1 MFRQIKKINLIKNNV
16 ERWILSRSISN
27 VQNINL
33 SDTHLMLKNTCKE
46 FVDKEIIPKAH
57 QIDKTSVYPAEI
69 IKKMGELGLMGIDI
83 PEQYEGTGLDYLA
96 YVITMEE
103 ISRGCASCGVIMSA
117 HNVNKFKLV
126 CSSLFLRFIKLFQ
139 VTLFG
144 SN

>member
-1 MFRQIKKINLIKNNV
+1 MFRQINKLNLIKNNV
-16 ERWILSRSISN
+16 DKWILSRSISN

-57 QIDKTSVYPAEI
+57 QIDKTSVYPVEI
-69 IKKMGELGLMGIDI
+69 IKKMGELGLMAIDI
-83 PEQYEGTGLDYLA
+83 PEKYEGTGLDYLA

-117 HNVNKFKLV
+117 HNVNNSEFN
-126 CSSLFLRFIKLFQ
+126 CSSFFLIKIY
-139 VTLFG
+139 
-144 SN
+144 